1 VKEPVVAPVH
11 ERIEVPEVA
20 VLVRAILVML
30 RVQVKP
36 AEGETVSE
44 SVTVPV
50 KPLTAET
57 VIVEVPAFP
66 TVTLTLVGLAARLK
80 SAAAATP

>member
-1 VKEPVVAPVH
+1 
-11 ERIEVPEVA
+11 VPEVA

-36 AEGETVSE
+36 VEGETVSE
-44 SVTVPV
+44 RVMVPV